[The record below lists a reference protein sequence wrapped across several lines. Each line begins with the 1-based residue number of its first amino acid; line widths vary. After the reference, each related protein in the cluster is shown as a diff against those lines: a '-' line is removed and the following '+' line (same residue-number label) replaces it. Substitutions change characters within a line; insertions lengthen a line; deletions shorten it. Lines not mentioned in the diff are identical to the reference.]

1 MNVDVVYSYLIAA
14 GLFFLGSWAVL
25 LVLAC
30 VVEFR
35 EEVSQAVFPSMH

>member
-1 MNVDVVYSYLIAA
+1 MNIDLVYSYLMNAS
-14 GLFFLGSWAVL
+14 LFFLGSWAVV

-35 EEVSQAVFPSMH
+35 HELS

>member
-1 MNVDVVYSYLIAA
+1 MNVDLVFSYLMNAS
-14 GLFFLGSWAVL
+14 LFFLGSWAVL

-35 EEVSQAVFPSMH
+35 REWS

>member
-1 MNVDVVYSYLIAA
+1 MSIDLVYSYLINTTV
-14 GLFFLGSWAVL
+14 FFLGSWAVV

-35 EEVSQAVFPSMH
+35 HE

>member
-1 MNVDVVYSYLIAA
+1 MNVELLYSYLMNAS
-14 GLFFLGSWAVL
+14 LFFLGSWAVL

-35 EEVSQAVFPSMH
+35 HD

>member
-1 MNVDVVYSYLIAA
+1 MSIDLVYSYLINATV
-14 GLFFLGSWAVL
+14 FFLGSWVLL

-35 EEVSQAVFPSMH
+35 HD

>member
-1 MNVDVVYSYLIAA
+1 MNVDLVYSYLINAS
-14 GLFFLGSWAVL
+14 LFFLGSWAVL

-35 EEVSQAVFPSMH
+35 HDGS

>member
-1 MNVDVVYSYLIAA
+1 MNIDLVYSFLINTTW
-14 GLFFLGSWAVL
+14 FFSTSWVLL

-35 EEVSQAVFPSMH
+35 HDLS

>member
-1 MNVDVVYSYLIAA
+1 MSIDLVYSYLINATV
-14 GLFFLGSWAVL
+14 FFLGSWAVL

-35 EEVSQAVFPSMH
+35 HD

>member
-1 MNVDVVYSYLIAA
+1 MSIDLVYSYLISATV
-14 GLFFLGSWAVL
+14 FFLGSWAVL

-35 EEVSQAVFPSMH
+35 HD

>member
-1 MNVDVVYSYLIAA
+1 MDAELLYSYVMTASR
-14 GLFFLGSWAVL
+14 FFLGSWAVL

-35 EEVSQAVFPSMH
+35 HD